1 MVKIRLL
8 NGVLSINELSVHFIA
23 FNECI
28 KDWHMDFLKALSL
41 MLNEL
46 IKEPSL
52 FEQFHDV
59 SDALGIVVN
68 RRAEI
73 RIDWP
78 CFTHQG
84 LEFSLCLLVSLEVGI
99 SSLDE

>member
-1 MVKIRLL
+1 MLGL
-8 NGVLSINELSVHFIA
+8 NELLMHLIA

-41 MLNEL
+41 MLNEF
-46 IKEPSL
+46 IKEPLL

-59 SDALGIVVN
+59 SDALRIFVN

-73 RIDWP
+73 SISGP

-84 LEFSLCLLVSLEVGI
+84 LEFSLCLII
-99 SSLDE
+99 SYEICIGSLDE